1 MDADKEVEVEVDL
14 GKSEEVGDEVTRRN
28 WKEGATLSGEKMGV
42 GAGAGAEADKMRKVE
57 VETDTSY

>member
-42 GAGAGAEADKMRKVE
+42 GAGAEADKMRKVE